1 MGAKLLV
8 RPIFQPNSYA
18 VELRTVYTVGE
29 ESVSDRHIAG
39 TWTELGSPMWGLLTV
54 LSALMFTVSVWH
66 LFPVKR
72 ERSVEN
78 TVSITDIGQYFET
91 YLIRGSTDCP
101 LTISPKDRR
110 YEILFFPVQS
120 TDSLQLMCFGK
131 APSGLLDEL
140 SGIASKYGGRCRPV
154 NPMAQDA
161 YYVCEINGVPETKEL
176 NNILWSIATLIRKYQ
191 SCDEMIIEVRE
202 T

>member
-1 MGAKLLV
+1 MSTVRIIILLVSLCGVMPACFMGAKLLV

-91 YLIRGSTDCP
+91 YLIPGSTDCP
-101 LTISPKDRR
+101 LTISPKDGR
-110 YEILFFPVQS
+110 YAIQFPE
-120 TDSLQLMCFGK
+120 M
-131 APSGLLDEL
+131 
-140 SGIASKYGGRCRPV
+140 
-154 NPMAQDA
+154 
-161 YYVCEINGVPETKEL
+161 KEL
-176 NNILWSIATLIRKYQ
+176 DNILWSIASLIRKYQ
-191 SCDEMIIEVRE
+191 NCDDMIIEVRE